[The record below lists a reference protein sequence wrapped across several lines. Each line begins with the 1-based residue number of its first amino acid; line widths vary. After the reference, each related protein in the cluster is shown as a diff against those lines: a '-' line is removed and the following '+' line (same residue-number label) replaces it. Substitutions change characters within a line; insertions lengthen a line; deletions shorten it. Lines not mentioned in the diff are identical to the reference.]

1 MIRPG
6 RVYFRAKQDGSYIIT
21 AKYPED
27 DWVYGTILSYGEYI
41 EVLEPAHIREIMKTK
56 LCKVSKNTLRRKWR
70 ILLS

>member
-6 RVYFRAKQDGSYIIT
+6 RVYFRAKQDSSYIIT

-27 DWVYGTILSYGEYI
+27 DWVYGTILSYGKYI

-56 LCKVSKNTLRRKWR
+56 LRKVSKKL
-70 ILLS
+70 